1 MMKYSVLAVIAAAA
15 VLPVFAGEAEY
26 VQAVAQAESAT
37 SLDKRMD
44 LWLSAAEQTGDEQK
58 KLELYEKGF
67 DLAKRIKDRERLPVF
82 AALLRNSPA
91 ASQER
96 KASAFYE
103 YLMAG
108 KLPGRFDS
116 IGIQP
121 AEFEQFL
128 AMPGITPK
136 QEKDA
141 MVRLTTAYHNTN
153 LWYKEVE
160 VFKKLLAHPETGT
173 FERQDFYVNL
183 SDLYLQMNE
192 MEKALDCM
200 KAMLKMKTL
209 APTKRAR
216 AYVLMGDIL
225 LKGYGWYY
233 RPNPEQY
240 KELCGYY
247 KQAMQT
253 KKVPDGI
260 YSDALIKLV
269 GAAYNTKRYQ
279 ETIDLAEQYGNLNN
293 RKLNQISWTKIM
305 EMKGN
310 SLQNLERYREA
321 IAVFEQLY
329 KYKYKLADTCMSL
342 GANYYGNGDYSM
354 ALGMYDEAKVELGMA
369 DDARP
374 AQCKYWMNR
383 LKWFNTGKKILD
395 DLYAARAKR
404 LNAEAAAAGKAPVVK
419 EKVHDALRPFDDGKP
434 EVKKKP
440 QTIADLM
447 KNEEQDLLEEGLDL
461 E

>member
-1 MMKYSVLAVIAAAA
+1 MKHSIFAIIFACVA
-15 VLPVFAGEAEY
+15 VLPVYGDYAQTLAKAEA
-26 VQAVAQAESAT
+26 AS
-37 SLDKRMD
+37 SLDQRMD
-44 LWLSAAEQTGDEQK
+44 LWIEAAAQTSDERK

-67 DLAKRIKDRERLPVF
+67 DLAKRIKDKKHLPVF
-82 AALLRNSPA
+82 AELLRKSPA
-91 ASQER
+91 ASESR

-108 KLPGRFDS
+108 KLPGRFDPS
-116 IGIQP
+116 GIQP
-121 AEFEQFL
+121 AEFEEFL

-141 MVRLTTAYHNTN
+141 MMRLTTVYHNTH

-160 VFKKLLAHPETGT
+160 IFKKLLEHPETNS
-173 FERQDFYVNL
+173 FERQDLYVNL
-183 SDLYLQMNE
+183 SNLYLEMNRMNE
-192 MEKALDCM
+192 ALESL

-247 KQAMQT
+247 RQAMNT
-253 KKVPDGI
+253 KKVPAGI

-269 GAAYNTKRYQ
+269 EAAYNTKRYQ
-279 ETIDLAEQYGNLNN
+279 ETINLAEQYGSLNN
-293 RKLNQISWTKIM
+293 KKLNQISWTKIM
-305 EMKGN
+305 DMKGN
-310 SLQNLERYREA
+310 SLQKLERYREA
-321 IAVFEQLY
+321 IVVFEQLY

-354 ALGMYDEAKVELGMA
+354 ALGMYDEAIVELGMA

-374 AQCKYWMNR
+374 AQCKYWVNR
-383 LKWFNTGKKILD
+383 LKWFSNGKKILD
-395 DLYAARAKR
+395 DLYAARVKR
-404 LNAEAAAAGKAPVVK
+404 LNEEAIAAGKGPVVK
-419 EKVHDALRPFDDGKP
+419 ERQKDSLRPFDSGKP

-440 QTIADLM
+440 QTIEELM
-447 KNEEQDLLEEGLDL
+447 KGNEEEDLLEGGLDL